1 MGNIAL
7 EIKQRLGEEWLSEIY
22 RNRIRT
28 MRTRAYRMQIPEA
41 ENQTQIQHTLLGVEL
56 KVGKTRIN
64 CPDLSTARYLQ
75 VFARLGICEVAIP
88 YDITKISHCA
98 DQLESSWQRTLLIFD
113 EMTKGKA
120 SRSKGK
126 LKSHLIKQIRE
137 EIKQIGTG
145 PQIPEFR
152 QTTKQRD

>member
-1 MGNIAL
+1 MSNIAL
-7 EIKQRLGEEWLSEIY
+7 EIKKRLGEDWLSEIY

-41 ENQTQIQHTLLGVEL
+41 ENPTQIQHTLLGVEL
-56 KVGKTRIN
+56 KVGKNRIN

-75 VFARLGICEVAIP
+75 VFARLGIGEVAIP

-113 EMTKGKA
+113 ELTKGKTPQ
-120 SRSKGK
+120 SKGR
-126 LKSHLIKQIRE
+126 LKSRLIKQIRE
-137 EIKQIGTG
+137 EIKEIGAG

-152 QTTKQRD
+152 QITKQN

>member
-1 MGNIAL
+1 MNSIAL
-7 EIKQRLGEEWLSEIY
+7 EIKQKLGEDWISEIY
-22 RNRIRT
+22 CKKVRS

-56 KVGKTRIN
+56 KVGKIRIN

-75 VFARLGICEVAIP
+75 VFARLGISEVAIP

-98 DQLESSWQRTLLIFD
+98 DQLESSWQKTLLIFN
-113 EMTKGKA
+113 EITKGKT
-120 SRSKGK
+120 SQSKGR
-126 LKSHLIKQIRE
+126 LKANLIKQIRE
-137 EIKQIGTG
+137 EIKQIGAG

-152 QTTKQRD
+152 